1 MKVNVKCFATL
12 VKDQVCDYKG
22 STQYEMPEKSK
33 VSDLIAK
40 LGLPLEGIHII
51 FLNNTIVEPG
61 AELHE
66 GDKVGLAPATGGM

>member
-22 STQYEMPEKSK
+22 SMQYEMPEKSK

-40 LGLPLEGIHII
+40 LGLPLEEIHII
-51 FLNNTIVEPG
+51 FLNHIIVGPG
-61 AELHE
+61 AELHD
-66 GDKVGLAPATGGM
+66 GDNIGLAPVTGGM

>member
-22 STQYEMPEKSK
+22 SKQYEMPENSK

-40 LGLPLEGIHII
+40 LGLPREEIHII
-51 FLNNTIVEPG
+51 FVNNTIVG
-61 AELHE
+61 ADAVLHD
-66 GDKVGLAPATGGM
+66 GDNVGLAPVTGGM